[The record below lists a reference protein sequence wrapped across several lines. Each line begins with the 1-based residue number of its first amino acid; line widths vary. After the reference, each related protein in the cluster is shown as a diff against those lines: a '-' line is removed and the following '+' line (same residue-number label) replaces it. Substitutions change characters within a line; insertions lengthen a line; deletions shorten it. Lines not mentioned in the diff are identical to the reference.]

1 MENVRTRE
9 LYSSSNGDRWHL
21 CRNTSGKVFV
31 LHQANIP
38 AGGRISQIEL
48 GDFLARGYGPE
59 QQALLQMI
67 GSLIELAPAE
77 TAEDANPG
85 ELLTGE
91 VAFAAP
97 QPRGAQQNTQCI
109 RTIYAWP
116 LPPVSESP
124 GSPSPVRSSPGLA
137 SSAVSAGAGSIR
149 LPIIC
154 KRACCSGPYPLARK
168 SPSSI

>member
-1 MENVRTRE
+1 MAWTIHFSGQFEAGATSLSPQKVESEFVVYTAG
-9 LYSSSNGDRWHL
+9 LHWADRSPPTLPRFHPTTLRSCAQLRSAQRMKHSCAHL
-21 CRNTSGKVFV
+21 LC
-31 LHQANIP
+31 
-38 AGGRISQIEL
+38 
-48 GDFLARGYGPE
+48 LARPPVLTR
-59 QQALLQMI
+59 Q
-67 GSLIELAPAE
+67 SNSVCRAPAKRC
-77 TAEDANPG
+77 
-85 ELLTGE
+85 
-91 VAFAAP
+91 AAD
-97 QPRGAQQNTQCI
+97 I

-137 SSAVSAGAGSIR
+137 SSAVSAGASSIR